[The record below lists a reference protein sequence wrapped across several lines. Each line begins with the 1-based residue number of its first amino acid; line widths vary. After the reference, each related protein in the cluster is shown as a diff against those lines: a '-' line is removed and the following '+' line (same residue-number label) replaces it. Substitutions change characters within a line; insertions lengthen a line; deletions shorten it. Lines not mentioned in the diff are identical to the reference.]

1 MTDKLTVKENIP
13 LTVVLSD
20 GTKTISKEILELVE
34 WTAFSAIDVLEE
46 ILWKNK
52 YFFRDFSEI
61 SNYSN
66 EQIDII
72 LWINKQ
78 EKVLEKEVTT

>member
-20 GTKTISKEILELVE
+20 GTKTISKEVLKLVE
-34 WTAFSAIDVLEE
+34 WTAFSAMDVLVE

-52 YFFRDFSEI
+52 IFFIDFNEMA
-61 SNYSN
+61 NYSN
-66 EQIDII
+66 EQVEKI
-72 LWINKQ
+72 LWINEQ
-78 EKVLEKEVTT
+78 EIVLEKEVTA

>member
-20 GTKTISKEILELVE
+20 GTKTISKEVLELVE
-34 WTAFSAIDVLEE
+34 WTAFSAIDVLVG

-52 YFFRDFSEI
+52 HFFIDFNEI
-61 SNYSN
+61 ANYSN
-66 EQIDII
+66 EQVEKI
-72 LWINKQ
+72 LWINEQ
-78 EKVLEKEVTT
+78 EIVLEKEVTA